1 MTAPIIPERLAEVT
15 SLLVGKRAANAAREW
30 CAMEAVAYIAG
41 EPWSD
46 SPACVCPTLASF
58 GRAWNDALP
67 DTLRNELLLPLI
79 PRFVGTA
86 GGERL
91 AERRA
96 MLAVDWLV
104 RSYTPAALRRAGLT
118 DQAARLAGLPE
129 ITGMAQVAAIRGV
142 LLAVQ
147 ADAEA
152 ARAAAAQ
159 AAGEAGF
166 GSQQDRVSAV
176 AAWDLARD
184 AREATGEAV
193 WAADWIDAG
202 DPASAAAR
210 PAFVKDP
217 GETLAT
223 ELRDLVIRMI
233 EVGETA

>member
-1 MTAPIIPERLAEVT
+1 MSPITTERLAEVA
-15 SLLVGKRAANAAREW
+15 SLRMGKRAANTAREW
-30 CAMEAVAYIAG
+30 CAMEAVAYVAG

-67 DTLRNELLLPLI
+67 DALRNALLLPLI

-86 GGERL
+86 GTDGL
-91 AERRA
+91 TERRA
-96 MLAVDWLV
+96 MVAVDWLV
-104 RSYTPAALRRAGLT
+104 RSYVPAALRRAGLIVEA
-118 DQAARLAGLPE
+118 DRLAGLPE
-129 ITGMAQVAAIRGV
+129 INRMAQVAAMRGV

-147 ADAEA
+147 AEAEA
-152 ARAAAAQ
+152 ARTAAAQ

-166 GSQQDRVSAV
+166 GSPQDRAAAM

-184 AREATGEAV
+184 ARDATGEAV

-217 GETLAT
+217 GGMLAT
-223 ELRDLVIRMI
+223 DLRDLMIRMI
-233 EVGETA
+233 EVEETA

>member
-1 MTAPIIPERLAEVT
+1 MSPIVPERLAEVT
-15 SLLVGKRAANAAREW
+15 GLLVGKRAANTAREW

-58 GRAWNDALP
+58 GRAWNDELP
-67 DTLRNELLLPLI
+67 DALRNALLLPLV

-86 GGERL
+86 GGDRL

-104 RSYTPAALRRAGLT
+104 RTYTPAALSRAGLT
-118 DQAARLAGLPE
+118 VQADRLAGLPE
-129 ITGMAQVAAIRGV
+129 ITGMAQAAAMRGE

-152 ARAAAAQ
+152 ARIAAAQ

-166 GSQQDRVSAV
+166 GSQQDRAAAM
-176 AAWDLARD
+176 AAWDLVRD
-184 AREATGEAV
+184 ARDATGEAV

-210 PAFVKDP
+210 PAFVKDL
-217 GETLAT
+217 GGTLAT
-223 ELRDLVIRMI
+223 DLRDLVIRMI
-233 EVGETA
+233 EVKETA